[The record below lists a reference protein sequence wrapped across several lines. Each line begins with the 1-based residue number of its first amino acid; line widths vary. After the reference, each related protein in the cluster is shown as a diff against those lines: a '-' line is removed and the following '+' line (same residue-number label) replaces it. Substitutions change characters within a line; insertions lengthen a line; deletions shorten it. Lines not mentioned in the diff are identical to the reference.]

1 MTIKEV
7 REKLK
12 GIVDTVSHKNGVFT
26 VRLGFFYRHGHTSA
40 QLAETI
46 MAAIPGAE
54 VIDHWETWKDF
65 KGGASIAAQSHWGA
79 KFTTPN

>member
-1 MTIKEV
+1 M
-7 REKLK
+7 

-26 VRLGFFYRHGHTSA
+26 VRREFFYTNGYTSVK
-40 QLAETI
+40 LAETI

-54 VIDHWETWKDF
+54 PIDHGEVWKPF
-65 KGGASIAAQSHWGA
+65 RGGESTRNSSHWWV